1 MLHATRQSG
10 VHLTGL
16 PRHSQVKTALTAGR
30 SYNWDIVTARR
41 RKTRLAPAP
50 RTAAARLFEAERLFA
65 DFVELTPYK
74 FKPFVKTFDS
84 FDEYERWKRAQT
96 NPWYR

>member
-1 MLHATRQSG
+1 M
-10 VHLTGL
+10 
-16 PRHSQVKTALTAGR
+16 
-30 SYNWDIVTARR
+30 VTLRR
-41 RKTRLAPAP
+41 RHRSVAPPASVLA
-50 RTAAARLFEAERLFA
+50 TRLFEAERLFA

-74 FKPFVKTFDS
+74 FKPFVKTFES

>member
-1 MLHATRQSG
+1 MAPQ
-10 VHLTGL
+10 
-16 PRHSQVKTALTAGR
+16 
-30 SYNWDIVTARR
+30 RR
-41 RKTRLAPAP
+41 RQHPRPASP
-50 RTAAARLFEAERLFA
+50 RSAAARLREAERLFA
-65 DFVELTPYK
+65 DFVELTPYG

>member
-1 MLHATRQSG
+1 MTARIIDDVKPRRGQQAPRSG
-10 VHLTGL
+10 I
-16 PRHSQVKTALTAGR
+16 PRSAAGR
-30 SYNWDIVTARR
+30 LR
-41 RKTRLAPAP
+41 
-50 RTAAARLFEAERLFA
+50 EAERLYA

-74 FKPFVKTFDS
+74 FEPFVKTFNS

>member
-1 MLHATRQSG
+1 MAAARRPKRKRATRAAS
-10 VHLTGL
+10 
-16 PRHSQVKTALTAGR
+16 P
-30 SYNWDIVTARR
+30 
-41 RKTRLAPAP
+41 
-50 RTAAARLFEAERLFA
+50 AARLFEAERLFA
-65 DFVELTPYK
+65 DFVELTPYR